1 MPPRRSKRSK
11 QPSAQALEAL
21 VSSPPQRV
29 RRWSLV
35 VDGSL
40 LSSTQ
45 HESWAAQPVSRAATL
60 FPVQSQQPPAAPA
73 TDQPAVLTSPV
84 MDQLVSRVSEEVTN
98 RLQPS
103 LSNVSSMAQ
112 QAQSPPP
119 HHLKHL
125 SLPVEQSTSL
135 SLLDPTGP
143 RTCCQIFHLIDQ

>member
-11 QPSAQALEAL
+11 QPSAQALDAL

-45 HESWAAQPVSRAATL
+45 HESLAAQPVSRAATL

-98 RLQPS
+98 RLQPL
-103 LSNVSSMAQ
+103 LSNVSSMAPLHIISSTCHSLWN
-112 QAQSPPP
+112 SP
-119 HHLKHL
+119 LL
-125 SLPVEQSTSL
+125 Y
-135 SLLDPTGP
+135 SLLDPTSP
-143 RTCCQIFHLIDQ
+143 RTCWQIFHLIDQ